1 MGEPWVVRKQP
12 PCLVKPRF
20 HGARASADR
29 RRDLLLAQSG
39 VVTKHEWRSEPS
51 GKRQDRLAH
60 EGGTVALVSEL
71 VGCGIARDDRVE
83 RVLRGPPASVSDLGS
98 CRGIAGVHDDP
109 VDPWPQSVSF
119 WEGVSK
125 SPEAQECLLNGI
137 VDFRGVT
144 EEERGCAVHG
154 RVPLPEEFLELTRIG
169 VGNHVSK
176 TLRHRRRFVFPPE
189 QARHSDTPGTA
200 EARAGAS
207 RGTDDRSYL
216 SWPASRRSATRIWG
230 TRLRD
235 VAQGQTSH
243 DLGDRTRRGVL
254 GTSLCRRNRRKRL
267 GYLVYRAAR
276 RASTTGFS
284 DKLWGKDG
292 ELRMES
298 AEQIRGKYVVA
309 VIAFH
314 ESSIYATDAA
324 PGQRPERLVAT
335 DPRGRFH
342 KVRHHAGNPKG
353 VYEDDSSTYWRELT
367 EALSPAGAILVLG
380 HGKGKANASHR
391 WLAYVEEHR
400 RDVASKVV
408 ADVRVDIDHLADEQV
423 LRFAQDY
430 FFEGPPRDFGDARR
444 GEPRDTGVS
453 EGESSG
459 PDT

>member
-1 MGEPWVVRKQP
+1 
-12 PCLVKPRF
+12 
-20 HGARASADR
+20 
-29 RRDLLLAQSG
+29 
-39 VVTKHEWRSEPS
+39 
-51 GKRQDRLAH
+51 
-60 EGGTVALVSEL
+60 
-71 VGCGIARDDRVE
+71 
-83 RVLRGPPASVSDLGS
+83 
-98 CRGIAGVHDDP
+98 
-109 VDPWPQSVSF
+109 
-119 WEGVSK
+119 
-125 SPEAQECLLNGI
+125 
-137 VDFRGVT
+137 
-144 EEERGCAVHG
+144 
-154 RVPLPEEFLELTRIG
+154 
-169 VGNHVSK
+169 
-176 TLRHRRRFVFPPE
+176 
-189 QARHSDTPGTA
+189 
-200 EARAGAS
+200 
-207 RGTDDRSYL
+207 
-216 SWPASRRSATRIWG
+216 
-230 TRLRD
+230 
-235 VAQGQTSH
+235 
-243 DLGDRTRRGVL
+243 
-254 GTSLCRRNRRKRL
+254 
-267 GYLVYRAAR
+267 
-276 RASTTGFS
+276 
-284 DKLWGKDG
+284 
-292 ELRMES
+292 MES